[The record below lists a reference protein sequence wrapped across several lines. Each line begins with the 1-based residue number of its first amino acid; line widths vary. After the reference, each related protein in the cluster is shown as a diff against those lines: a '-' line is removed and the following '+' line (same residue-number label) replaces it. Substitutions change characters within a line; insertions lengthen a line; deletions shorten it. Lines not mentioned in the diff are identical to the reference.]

1 MRTKVYCV
9 LGENDNMWF
18 RNNCKRWSALQLKWL
33 QTFLLMSTH
42 LCIETQVQNKC
53 NSISSIYSLILRSYS
68 LDSIECLSIYTF
80 NIIQL
85 HIRIGLKLG
94 LYHLETQVSIYAT
107 KRQNSKYCLYAFL
120 FILLLAQDV
129 NTIQKYYHHFMLKI
143 MR

>member
-1 MRTKVYCV
+1 MRAQVYCV

-18 RNNCKRWSALQLKWL
+18 RDNCKRWSALQLKWL

-42 LCIETQVQNKC
+42 LCIETQLQNKFFY
-53 NSISSIYSLILRSYS
+53 I
-68 LDSIECLSIYTF
+68 LDSQSIISVCLESIKRLSIYTLSIIWV
-80 NIIQL
+80 NIQV
-85 HIRIGLKLG
+85 GLKLG

-107 KRQNSKYCLYAFL
+107 KRQNSRYCLYAFL